1 MIPQQRRRPRSL
13 TRPREEGWTRSGGNN
28 LTTERRHHRITG
40 GDGTGG
46 KLPASLLTEYVI
58 EYRGNNGGLSLP
70 YVDAFY
76 PLSVITRNGIPC

>member
-13 TRPREEGWTRSGGNN
+13 TRAREEGWTRSGGNN
-28 LTTERRHHRITG
+28 LTTERHHRITG